1 MTCRR
6 MLRVTSGRVATVI
19 AATAAL
25 LAAGATGAMAR
36 TGPGGAPGQ
45 PGGTPGQWPLAGQNI
60 DDTHFQAGE
69 HEISPASVG
78 RLAPRWTLT
87 TADAVSATPTVDDG
101 TVYVPDYGGKL
112 WAVAAGSG
120 KVQWSQDISTYTGVA
135 GDLSRTSPAVYGNDL
150 ILGDGWILSSGAAGT
165 SGARVFAVNRRTG
178 KPVWSTQV
186 DTDPNAQVT
195 GSPVIYDGVAYVGI
209 SSKGEGNDQDS
220 FRGAVIAVDAA
231 TGRLLWKTYT
241 VPSNNGG
248 GDSNKPGYYSGNAV
262 WESSFAVDPRRG
274 LLYVDTGNNYS
285 VPAGVCTTPQQTG
298 CTPPAADDYV
308 DSLLALKL
316 SDGTVAWADH
326 TLNGDLWTL
335 LQPTGPDFD
344 FGAGPNLFT
353 TTSPVTGRPE
363 QLLGAGQKSGVYW
376 AVDPA
381 TGKVVWQTTIGPADV
396 VTNAGIEYGTATDGR
411 RIYAAEADTAGLS
424 YTLGGSGPYAGKTV
438 TGGSWAALDPA
449 TGKILWQTPDPQG
462 AVDASFVSTAN
473 GVVYAGSMAAA
484 GTNMY
489 ALDAA
494 TGKILWSFASGGSV
508 TGGAAIAGGSVYWG
522 SGYCGTLCLGGTTP
536 VLNNNKVYAFG
547 LK

>member
-1 MTCRR
+1 MMRR
-6 MLRVTSGRVATVI
+6 KMLRPGRGRVAAVVAATAGILVA
-19 AATAAL
+19 AATAA
-25 LAAGATGAMAR
+25 AAL
-36 TGPGGAPGQ
+36 PGGE
-45 PGGTPGQWPLAGQNI
+45 TPGQTPDQWSMAGQNI
-60 DDTHFQAGE
+60 NDTHFQADE
-69 HEISPASVG
+69 HQISPATAG

-87 TADAVSATPTVDDG
+87 AAGAISTTPTVSDG
-101 TVYVPDYGGKL
+101 AVYVPDYGGRL

-120 KVQWSQDISTYTGVA
+120 RVLWSHDISGYTGVA
-135 GDLSRTSPAVYGNDL
+135 GDVSRTSPAVYHDEL
-150 ILGDGWILSSGAAGT
+150 IMGDGWILSPAASGAK
-165 SGARVFAVNRRTG
+165 VFAVDRRTG
-178 KPVWSTQV
+178 NLVWSVQA
-186 DTDPNAQVT
+186 DTDPASIIT
-195 GSPVIYDGVAYVGI
+195 GSPVVYRGVAYVGI
-209 SSKGEGNDQDS
+209 SSKGEGTTADT
-220 FRGAVIAVDAA
+220 FRGAVIALDAA
-231 TGRLLWKTYT
+231 TGTLLWKAYM

-248 GDSNKPGYYSGNAV
+248 GDSNLPGYYSGNAV
-262 WESSFAVDPRRG
+262 WEATPAVDPRRG

-316 SDGTVAWADH
+316 GDGTVAWADH

-335 LQPTGPDFD
+335 PQPVGPDFD

-353 TTSPVTGRPE
+353 TASPVTGRPE

-381 TGKVVWQTTIGPADV
+381 TGKVVWQTRIGPSGD

-411 RIYAAEADTAGLS
+411 RIYAAEADTAKIP
-424 YTLGGSGPYAGKTV
+424 YTLGGSGPDAGQTV

-462 AVDASFVSTAN
+462 AVDASFVNAAN

-484 GTNMY
+484 GTDMY

>member
-1 MTCRR
+1 
-6 MLRVTSGRVATVI
+6 MLRVGSGRVAAVIVTV
-19 AATAAL
+19 AAMVAAGATAAL
-25 LAAGATGAMAR
+25 AQ
-36 TGPGGAPGQ
+36 TGP
-45 PGGTPGQWPLAGQNI
+45 PGQWSMAGQNI
-60 DDTHFQAGE
+60 NDTHYQAAE
-69 HEISPASVG
+69 HEISPANVG

-87 TADAVSATPTVDDG
+87 AAGAISATPTVDNG

-112 WAVAAGSG
+112 WAVSAGGG
-120 KVQWSQDISTYTGVA
+120 KVLWSQDISSYTGVT
-135 GDLSRTSPAVYGNDL
+135 GDVSRTSPAVYGNEL

-165 SGARVFAVNRRTG
+165 TGARVFAVDRRTG

-186 DTDPNAQVT
+186 DTDPNAQIT
-195 GSPVIYDGVAYVGI
+195 GSPVVYGGVAYVGI
-209 SSKGEGNDQDS
+209 SSKGEGNTQDT
-220 FRGAVIAVDAA
+220 FRGAAVALNA
-231 TGRLLWKTYT
+231 VTGKLLWKTYT

-262 WESSFAVDPRRG
+262 WESSFAVDPRLG

-308 DSLLALKL
+308 DSILALKL
-316 SDGTVAWADH
+316 SDGTIAWADH
-326 TLNGDLWTL
+326 TLSTDLWTIP
-335 LQPTGPDFD
+335 QPTGPDFD

-353 TTSPVTGRPE
+353 TTSPVTHRPE

-381 TGKVVWQTTIGPADV
+381 TGKVVWQTRVGPAG
-396 VTNAGIEYGTATDGR
+396 NGGLGGIEYGTATDGR
-411 RIYAAEADTAGLS
+411 RIYAAEGDTAKIP
-424 YTLGGSGPYAGKTV
+424 YTLGGSGPYAGQTV

-462 AVDASFVSTAN
+462 AFDISFVSTAN
-473 GVVYAGSMAAA
+473 GVVYGGSLATT

-508 TGGAAIAGGSVYWG
+508 AGGAAIVGGSVYWG
-522 SGYCGTLCLGGTTP
+522 SGYCGTLCLGSTTP
-536 VLNNNKVYAFG
+536 VLNNDKLYAFG
-547 LK
+547 LR